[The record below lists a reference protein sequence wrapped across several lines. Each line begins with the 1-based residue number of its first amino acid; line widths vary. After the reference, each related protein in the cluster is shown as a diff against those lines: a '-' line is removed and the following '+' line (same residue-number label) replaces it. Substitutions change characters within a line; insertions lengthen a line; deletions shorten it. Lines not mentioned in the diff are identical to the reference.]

1 MGISQRCLHWQPLLF
16 SENLFVALGNLRT
29 EEMDKFRLPKSV
41 DFHLPSALVGSLSK
55 HRNIY
60 SIIKVDIDKHLRGPL
75 DLKNLMKVVDD
86 IDKTKGLGF
95 IESMRI
101 LGNLMEYLRIKL
113 LSKDFT
119 TIEMTAI
126 LLDVLV
132 KNCQYRIHIFV
143 GRKNFMKTY
152 CYVMRQLLGDHRH
165 PHQRAGKPRYFD
177 RTSEK
182 FHIFDI

>member
-1 MGISQRCLHWQPLLF
+1 
-16 SENLFVALGNLRT
+16 
-29 EEMDKFRLPKSV
+29 MDKFRLPKSV
-41 DFHLPSALVGSLSK
+41 DFHLPSALVGSWSK

-60 SIIKVDIDKHLRGPL
+60 SIIKTDIDKHLRGPL

-95 IESMRI
+95 SESMRI

-132 KNCQYRIHIFV
+132 KNCQYRIHIYV

-152 CYVMRQLLGDHRH
+152 CYVMRQLLGDYRH
-165 PHQRAGKPRYFD
+165 AHQRAGNLSCLV
-177 RTSEK
+177 RTSDK
-182 FHIFDI
+182 FHAFNIRLYFV